1 MGVNSHIIPFTHKG
15 KRYSFDKNT
24 REIHEI
30 ADLNLPTMN
39 ELVAYGEGYKPE
51 EKDQDVKK
59 KSAESY
65 GSSGGPKCPTRANV
79 PKNCT

>member
-1 MGVNSHIIPFTHKG
+1 MGVNSHIIAFTHEG

-39 ELVAYGEGYKPE
+39 ELVAYGEGYKWYKPE
-51 EKDQDVKK
+51 EKDQDVNKK
-59 KSAESY
+59 
-65 GSSGGPKCPTRANV
+65 
-79 PKNCT
+79 